1 MGVIKHKRDVW
12 RAVVLPALVF
22 AASAASAFLVPAPV
36 PLEELAQSADLVCK
50 STVIADR
57 TIADGAP
64 ELMHRFEVR
73 EAELRRAL
81 GRSSHAIPAARVASR
96 RRMWT
101 NTQSHHEPALGSVL

>member
-1 MGVIKHKRDVW
+1 
-12 RAVVLPALVF
+12 
-22 AASAASAFLVPAPV
+22 
-36 PLEELAQSADLVCK
+36 
-50 STVIADR
+50 VIADR

-101 NTQSHHEPALGSVL
+101 NKQSHHQPALGSVL